1 MAKQPRYK
9 RTIGKDGKPY
19 YFELKKDNSGVERY
33 LPINEEKGRK
43 KFIEK
48 NYDNLAKPSKR
59 EQQKLTPKE
68 QETYARA
75 KNQKDLWRIKGKP
88 LKRWKTDLLEF
99 AKLIDPKA
107 KTRNLDELPTPY
119 TRPSDVD
126 KDVKNILQNLP
137 LIQVETEIGASGFRD
152 RTEASGIHDIV
163 ERLDFVG
170 TDGWKIAV
178 TSENGDVLRGETAL
192 NYLKDWEIA
201 QTEQIAEEEDNVAMV
216 RFKYQVQYDDTTR
229 TIYIDV
235 NDTDWDIATSDPI
248 KRTRR

>member
-1 MAKQPRYK
+1 M
-9 RTIGKDGKPY
+9 
-19 YFELKKDNSGVERY
+19 
-33 LPINEEKGRK
+33 
-43 KFIEK
+43 
-48 NYDNLAKPSKR
+48 
-59 EQQKLTPKE
+59 
-68 QETYARA
+68 
-75 KNQKDLWRIKGKP
+75 
-88 LKRWKTDLLEF
+88 LEF
-99 AKLIDPKA
+99 TKLIDPKA

-178 TSENGDVLRGETAL
+178 TSEDGGVLRGETAL

-235 NDTDWDIATSDPI
+235 NDTDWDIATSM
-248 KRTRR
+248 